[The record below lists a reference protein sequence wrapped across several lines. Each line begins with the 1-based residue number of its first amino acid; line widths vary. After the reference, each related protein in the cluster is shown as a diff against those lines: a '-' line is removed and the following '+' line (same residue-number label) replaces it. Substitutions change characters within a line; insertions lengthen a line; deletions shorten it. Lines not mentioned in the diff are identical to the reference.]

1 MYLMTWPPV
10 KAWTSLIPVDGQV
23 YFVALNY
30 GCELLNKWVL
40 LMSVLDSNVVI
51 KVSWSQLLDGSK
63 WKSGWD
69 EINFVEPSKLVNTKS
84 NIKTPKFSHP
94 SIDSGLTIPI
104 SKNTIRPWFD
114 DD

>member
-10 KAWTSLIPVDGQV
+10 KAWTSFTPVDGQV

-69 EINFVEPSKLVNTKS
+69 EINCVESCKLVNDKRDVETLS
-84 NIKTPKFSHP
+84 FSYP
-94 SIDSGLTIPI
+94 STDSGLTIPI
-104 SKNTIRPWFD
+104 TKKTIRPWFD
-114 DD
+114 KI